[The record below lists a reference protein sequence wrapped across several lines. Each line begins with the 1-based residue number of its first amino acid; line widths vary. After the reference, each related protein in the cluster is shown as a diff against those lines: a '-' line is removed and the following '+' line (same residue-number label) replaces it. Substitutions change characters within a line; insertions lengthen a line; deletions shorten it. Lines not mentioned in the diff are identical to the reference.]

1 MHPRRSG
8 TSRQNASN
16 LPRPTAKQLYPGKS
30 EATTLKRQ
38 TFLYEALTV
47 TPLLITLLI
56 VAGIALLIVIGY
68 LNNVVESNKLERAR
82 LKIELADRLR
92 RCGEITETFPGQ
104 LMTPALKLLL
114 TRLELNLNQRQ
125 LNLDKHNR
133 ELQARIS
140 ELQGLIAKGDGIPV
154 NNPPGPIQTEA
165 RAKDVRFL
173 LEALHSQVVR
183 ASQEGFLPTN
193 EAKYWVK
200 EIRHILVLLHIEFFN
215 NLGQHALQQNQPG
228 QARLAFERGVQY
240 LRKQPDPVQYRE
252 QLDYMDKLLARANAM
267 VLSQNQPTENEV
279 NELTEGLKSDTEEDW
294 KKKVIYD

>member
-1 MHPRRSG
+1 M
-8 TSRQNASN
+8 
-16 LPRPTAKQLYPGKS
+16 
-30 EATTLKRQ
+30 
-38 TFLYEALTV
+38 

-114 TRLELNLNQRQ
+114 TRLELNLVKRQ
-125 LNLDKHNR
+125 LALDKHNR
-133 ELQARIS
+133 ELLTRTS
-140 ELQGLIAKGDGIPV
+140 ELEGLIAKGDGIPV

-183 ASQEGFLPTN
+183 ASQEGFLPTT

-240 LRKQPDPVQYRE
+240 LRKQPDPVMYRE

-267 VLSQNQPTENEV
+267 VLSQNQPAEDEV